1 MSVEVTRDGE
11 VLEVTINR
19 PKANAIDA
27 ATSRELS
34 AIFESFM
41 NDTKLRVAILT
52 AAGSKFFSAGWD
64 LVAANEGEAFESDYG
79 IGGFGGIC
87 ELKFRPKPIIAAIN
101 GMAVGGGFEIALAAD
116 LIVAAEHATFFLP
129 ESTLG
134 LIADNATIRLP
145 KILPPNIARELL
157 ISGRRMLATEAQSWG
172 IVNEVTSA
180 DDLLPAARR
189 LAQQICQSAP
199 LSVTAVLDLMR
210 TLETVA
216 TSDAMNVL
224 RDNNSYRSAIDS
236 LDAKEGTNAF
246 AEKRKPIWLGR

>member
-1 MSVEVTRDGE
+1 MSVEVSRDGE
-11 VLEVTINR
+11 VLEITINR

-27 ATSRELS
+27 ATSRKLS

-64 LVAANEGEAFESDYG
+64 LVAANEGEAFESEYG
-79 IGGFGGIC
+79 VGGFGGIC

-189 LAQQICQSAP
+189 FAQRICQSAP

-224 RDNNSYRSAIDS
+224 RNNNSYRSAIDS
-236 LDAKEGTNAF
+236 LDAKDGTNAF
-246 AEKRKPIWLGR
+246 AEKRKPIWQGR